1 MITYLGRRLDMKTL
15 LSNAKVFTHGSF
27 LETNVLIEDGVVFS
41 LSDSISCLEADPS
54 VSVIDYSG
62 KYIFPGFVDVHVHFR
77 EPGFLYKEDIATGSR
92 AAAKGGYTHVFTM
105 PNLNPVPDS
114 IENMN
119 EELKAIHEKAC
130 VKVYPYASI
139 TKGEKGE
146 ELVDFEEM
154 AEYFE
159 LLGDGRTDD
168 FEKDTASGAIRLAGF
183 SDDGTGVE
191 DASYMEEAM
200 TRVAAIGG
208 IISAHCEIKSILGG
222 KNVHDGVLAK
232 ELGYRGISSESE
244 WKMVERD
251 IALSKETGCRYHVCH
266 VSTKESVELIRKA
279 KKDGVDITCETGP
292 HYLLLNDED
301 VLKEVLKDKLE
312 KDENRAA
319 DKSTGDGYKIKYG
332 IGRFKMNPPIRS
344 EKDRKALIEGIKDGT
359 VDMIA
364 TDHAPHSLEEKSKGF
379 DGPMGVVGLECAFP
393 VLYTGLVKT
402 GVISLEKLI
411 DLMSIKPSERFDVEH
426 GIEIGMP
433 ADLTVYD
440 LDEEYVIDPDTFAS
454 KGRFTPFEGRK
465 VFGRCIATYVDGN
478 PVF

>member
-1 MITYLGRRLDMKTL
+1 MKTL

-27 LETNVLIEDGVVFS
+27 LKTNVLIEDGVVFS
-41 LSDSISCLEADPS
+41 LSDSISCLAADPS

-77 EPGFLYKEDIATGSR
+77 EPGFLYKEDIASGSK

-154 AEYFE
+154 TEYFE

-168 FEKDTASGAIRLAGF
+168 FEKKASSGTIRLAGF

-200 TRVAAIGG
+200 TRVAALGG

-232 ELGYRGISSESE
+232 ELGYKGISSESE

-266 VSTKESVELIRKA
+266 VSTKESVELIRRA
-279 KKDGVDITCETGP
+279 KKEGVDITCETGP

-301 VLKEVLKDKLE
+301 VLAEVLKDGLE
-312 KDENRAA
+312 KAEKSPETEN
-319 DKSTGDGYKIKYG
+319 GYKIKYG
-332 IGRFKMNPPIRS
+332 LGRFKMNPPIRS
-344 EKDRKALIEGIKDGT
+344 EEDRKALIEGIKDGT

-364 TDHAPHSLEEKSKGF
+364 TDHAPHSLEEKQKGF

-426 GIEIGMP
+426 GIAEGMP

-465 VFGRCIATYVDGN
+465 VFGRCIATYVDGK

>member
-1 MITYLGRRLDMKTL
+1 MKTL

-41 LSDSISCLEADPS
+41 LSDSIDVLAADPS
-54 VSVIDYSG
+54 VSVIDFSG
-62 KYIFPGFVDVHVHFR
+62 KYIFPGFVDVHVNFR
-77 EPGFLYKEDIATGSR
+77 EPGFLYKEDIATGSK
-92 AAAKGGYTHVFTM
+92 AAARGGYTHVFTM

-119 EELKAIHEKAC
+119 EELKTIHEKAC

-159 LLGDGRTDD
+159 LLDDGRTED
-168 FEKDTASGAIRLAGF
+168 FEKKTSSSAIKLAGF

-191 DASYMEEAM
+191 DGSYMEEAM
-200 TRVAAIGG
+200 TRVAALGG

-232 ELGYRGISSESE
+232 ELGYKGISSESE

-279 KKDGVDITCETGP
+279 KKEGVDITCETGP

-301 VLKEVLKDKLE
+301 VLAEVLKAKQAGTE
-312 KDENRAA
+312 GVI
-319 DKSTGDGYKIKYG
+319 TGTDGYKIKYG
-332 IGRFKMNPPIRS
+332 LGRFKMNPPIRS
-344 EKDRKALIEGIKDGT
+344 EEDRKALIEGIKDGT

-402 GVISLEKLI
+402 GVITLEKLI
-411 DLMSIKPSERFDVEH
+411 YLMSIKPSERFDVEH
-426 GIEIGMP
+426 GIEVGAP

-440 LDEEYVIDPDTFAS
+440 LDEEYVIDPDTFAT

-465 VFGRCIATYVDGN
+465 VFGRCIATYVDGK

>member
-1 MITYLGRRLDMKTL
+1 MKTL

-41 LSDSISCLEADPS
+41 LSDSIDVLAADPS

-77 EPGFLYKEDIATGSR
+77 EPGFLYKEDIATGSK
-92 AAAKGGYTHVFTM
+92 AAAHGGYTHVFTM

-154 AEYFE
+154 TEYFE
-159 LLGDGRTDD
+159 LLDDGRTDD
-168 FEKDTASGAIRLAGF
+168 FEKKTHSGAIRLAGF

-191 DASYMEEAM
+191 AADHMEEAM
-200 TRVAAIGG
+200 TRVAALGG
-208 IISAHCEIKSILGG
+208 IISAHCEIKGILGG

-266 VSTKESVELIRKA
+266 VSTKESVELIRNA
-279 KKDGVDITCETGP
+279 KKEGVDITCETGP

-301 VLKEVLKDKLE
+301 VLAEVLKDK
-312 KDENRAA
+312 AA
-319 DKSTGDGYKIKYG
+319 DKSDNKTKYG
-332 IGRFKMNPPIRS
+332 LGRFKMNPPIRS
-344 EKDRKALIEGIKDGT
+344 EEDRKALIEGIKDGT

-364 TDHAPHSLEEKSKGF
+364 TDHAPHSFEEKSKGF

-426 GIEIGMP
+426 GIEVGMP
-433 ADLTVYD
+433 ADLTVFD

-454 KGRFTPFEGRK
+454 KGRFTPFDGRK
-465 VFGRCIATYVDGN
+465 VFGRCIATYVDGK

>member
-1 MITYLGRRLDMKTL
+1 MKTL

-41 LSDSISCLEADPS
+41 LSDSIDVLAADPS

-77 EPGFLYKEDIATGSR
+77 EPGFLYKEDIATGSK
-92 AAAKGGYTHVFTM
+92 AAAHGGYTHVFTM

-154 AEYFE
+154 TEYFE
-159 LLGDGRTDD
+159 LLDDGKTDD
-168 FEKDTASGAIRLAGF
+168 FEKKAHSGAIRLAGF

-191 DASYMEEAM
+191 GADHMEEAM
-200 TRVAAIGG
+200 TRVAALGG
-208 IISAHCEIKSILGG
+208 IISAHCEIKGILGG

-266 VSTKESVELIRKA
+266 VSTKESVELIRNA
-279 KKDGVDITCETGP
+279 KKEGVDITCETGP

-301 VLKEVLKDKLE
+301 VLAEVLKDK
-312 KDENRAA
+312 AA
-319 DKSTGDGYKIKYG
+319 DKSDNKTKYG
-332 IGRFKMNPPIRS
+332 LGRFKMNPPIRS
-344 EKDRKALIEGIKDGT
+344 EEDRKALIEGIKDGT

-364 TDHAPHSLEEKSKGF
+364 TDHAPHSFEEKSKGF

-426 GIEIGMP
+426 GIEVGMP
-433 ADLTVYD
+433 ADLTVFD

-454 KGRFTPFEGRK
+454 KGRFTPFDGRK
-465 VFGRCIATYVDGN
+465 VFGRCIATYVDGKT
-478 PVF
+478 VF

>member
-1 MITYLGRRLDMKTL
+1 MKTL

-41 LSDSISCLEADPS
+41 LSDSIDVLAADPS

-77 EPGFLYKEDIATGSR
+77 EPGFLYKEDIATGSK
-92 AAAKGGYTHVFTM
+92 AAAHGGYTHVFTM

-154 AEYFE
+154 TEYFE
-159 LLGDGRTDD
+159 LLDDGRTDD
-168 FEKDTASGAIRLAGF
+168 FEKKTHSGAIRLAGF

-191 DASYMEEAM
+191 GADHMEEAM
-200 TRVAAIGG
+200 TRVAALGG
-208 IISAHCEIKSILGG
+208 IISAHCEIKGILGG

-266 VSTKESVELIRKA
+266 VSTKESVELIRNA
-279 KKDGVDITCETGP
+279 KKEGVDITCETGP

-301 VLKEVLKDKLE
+301 VLAEVLKDK
-312 KDENRAA
+312 AA
-319 DKSTGDGYKIKYG
+319 DKSDNKTKYG
-332 IGRFKMNPPIRS
+332 LGRFKMNPPIRS
-344 EKDRKALIEGIKDGT
+344 EEDRKALIEGIKDGT

-364 TDHAPHSLEEKSKGF
+364 TDHAPHSFEEKSKGF

-426 GIEIGMP
+426 GIEVGMP
-433 ADLTVYD
+433 ADLTVFD

-454 KGRFTPFEGRK
+454 KGRFTPFDGRK
-465 VFGRCIATYVDGN
+465 VFGRCIATYVDGK

>member
-1 MITYLGRRLDMKTL
+1 MKTL

-41 LSDSISCLEADPS
+41 LSDSIDVLAADPS

-77 EPGFLYKEDIATGSR
+77 EPGFLYKEDIATGSK
-92 AAAKGGYTHVFTM
+92 AAAHGGYTHVFTM

-154 AEYFE
+154 TEYFE
-159 LLGDGRTDD
+159 LLDDGKTDD
-168 FEKDTASGAIRLAGF
+168 FEKKAHSGAIRLAGF

-191 DASYMEEAM
+191 AADHMEEAM
-200 TRVAAIGG
+200 TRVAALGG
-208 IISAHCEIKSILGG
+208 IISAHCEIKGILGG

-232 ELGYRGISSESE
+232 ELGYQGISSESE

-266 VSTKESVELIRKA
+266 VSTKESVELIRNA
-279 KKDGVDITCETGP
+279 KKEGVNITCETGP

-301 VLKEVLKDKLE
+301 VLAEVLKDK
-312 KDENRAA
+312 AA
-319 DKSTGDGYKIKYG
+319 DKSDNKTKYG
-332 IGRFKMNPPIRS
+332 LGRFKMNPPIRS
-344 EKDRKALIEGIKDGT
+344 EEDRKALIEGIKDGT

-364 TDHAPHSLEEKSKGF
+364 TDHAPHSFEEKSKGF

-426 GIEIGMP
+426 GIEVGMP
-433 ADLTVYD
+433 ADLTVFD

-454 KGRFTPFEGRK
+454 KGRFTPFDGRK
-465 VFGRCIATYVDGN
+465 VFGRCIATYVDGKT
-478 PVF
+478 VF

>member
-1 MITYLGRRLDMKTL
+1 MKTL

-41 LSDSISCLEADPS
+41 LSDSIDVLAADPS

-77 EPGFLYKEDIATGSR
+77 EPGFSYKEDIATGSR
-92 AAAKGGYTHVFTM
+92 AAARGGYTHVFTM

-146 ELVDFEEM
+146 ELVDFEEI

-159 LLGDGRTDD
+159 LLDDGRTED
-168 FEKDTASGAIRLAGF
+168 FEKKTSASAIKLAGF

-191 DASYMEEAM
+191 DGAYMEEAM
-200 TRVAAIGG
+200 MRVAALGG

-232 ELGYRGISSESE
+232 ELGYKGISSESE

-279 KKDGVDITCETGP
+279 KKEGVDITCETGP

-301 VLKEVLKDKLE
+301 VLAEVLKAKQAGTE
-312 KDENRAA
+312 GII
-319 DKSTGDGYKIKYG
+319 TGTDGYKIKYG
-332 IGRFKMNPPIRS
+332 LGRFKMNPPIRS
-344 EKDRKALIEGIKDGT
+344 EEDRKALIEGIKDGT

-402 GVISLEKLI
+402 GVITLEKLI

-426 GIEIGMP
+426 GIEVGAP

-440 LDEEYVIDPDTFAS
+440 LDEEYVIDPDTFAT

-465 VFGRCIATYVDGN
+465 VFGRCIATYVDGK

>member
-1 MITYLGRRLDMKTL
+1 MKTL

-41 LSDSISCLEADPS
+41 LSDSIDVLAADPS

-77 EPGFLYKEDIATGSR
+77 EPGFLYKEDIATGSK
-92 AAAKGGYTHVFTM
+92 AAARGGYTHVFTM

-139 TKGEKGE
+139 TKEEKGE

-159 LLGDGRTDD
+159 LLDDGRTED
-168 FEKDTASGAIRLAGF
+168 FEKKTSASAIKLAGF

-191 DASYMEEAM
+191 DGSYMEEAM
-200 TRVAAIGG
+200 TRVAALGG

-232 ELGYRGISSESE
+232 ELRYKGISSESE

-279 KKDGVDITCETGP
+279 KKEGVDITCETGP

-301 VLKEVLKDKLE
+301 VLAEVLKAKQAGTE
-312 KDENRAA
+312 GII
-319 DKSTGDGYKIKYG
+319 TGTDGYKIKYG
-332 IGRFKMNPPIRS
+332 LGRFKMNPPIRS
-344 EKDRKALIEGIKDGT
+344 EEDRKALIEGIKDGT

-402 GVISLEKLI
+402 GVITLEKLI

-426 GIEIGMP
+426 GIEAGMP

-440 LDEEYVIDPDTFAS
+440 LDEEYVIDPDTFAT

-465 VFGRCIATYVDGN
+465 VFGRCIATYVDGK

>member
-1 MITYLGRRLDMKTL
+1 MKTL

-41 LSDSISCLEADPS
+41 LSDSIDVLAADPS

-77 EPGFLYKEDIATGSR
+77 EPGFLYKEDIATGSK
-92 AAAKGGYTHVFTM
+92 AAAHGGYTHVFTM

-159 LLGDGRTDD
+159 LLDDGKTDD
-168 FEKDTASGAIRLAGF
+168 FENKAPSGAIRLAGF

-191 DASYMEEAM
+191 AANHMEEAM
-200 TRVAAIGG
+200 TRVAALGG
-208 IISAHCEIKSILGG
+208 IISAHCEIKGILGG

-232 ELGYRGISSESE
+232 ELGYQGISSESE

-301 VLKEVLKDKLE
+301 VLAEVLKDKLTKSQDKAE
-312 KDENRAA
+312 AQSESSAA
-319 DKSTGDGYKIKYG
+319 NEYKIKYG
-332 IGRFKMNPPIRS
+332 LGRFKMNPPIRS
-344 EKDRKALIEGIKDGT
+344 EEDRKALIEGIKDGT

-364 TDHAPHSLEEKSKGF
+364 TDHAPHSFEEKSKGF

-426 GIEIGMP
+426 GIEAGMP
-433 ADLTVYD
+433 ADLTVFD

-465 VFGRCIATYVDGN
+465 VFGRCIATYVDGK

>member
-1 MITYLGRRLDMKTL
+1 MKTL

-41 LSDSISCLEADPS
+41 LSDSIDVLAADPS

-77 EPGFLYKEDIATGSR
+77 EPGFLYKEDIATGSK
-92 AAAKGGYTHVFTM
+92 AAARGGYTHVFTM

-139 TKGEKGE
+139 TKEEKGE

-159 LLGDGRTDD
+159 LLDDGRTED
-168 FEKDTASGAIRLAGF
+168 FEKKTSASAIKLAGF

-191 DASYMEEAM
+191 DGSYMEEAM
-200 TRVAAIGG
+200 TRVAALGG

-232 ELGYRGISSESE
+232 ELGYKGISSESE

-279 KKDGVDITCETGP
+279 KKEGVDITCETGP

-301 VLKEVLKDKLE
+301 VLAEVLKAKQAGTE
-312 KDENRAA
+312 GII
-319 DKSTGDGYKIKYG
+319 TGTDGYKIKYG
-332 IGRFKMNPPIRS
+332 LGRFKMNPPIRS
-344 EKDRKALIEGIKDGT
+344 EEDRKALIEGIKDGT

-402 GVISLEKLI
+402 GVITLEKLI

-426 GIEIGMP
+426 GIEAGMP

-440 LDEEYVIDPDTFAS
+440 LDEEYVIDPDTFAT

-465 VFGRCIATYVDGN
+465 VFGRCIATYVDGK

>member
-1 MITYLGRRLDMKTL
+1 MKTL

-41 LSDSISCLEADPS
+41 LSDSIDVLAADPS
-54 VSVIDYSG
+54 VSVIDFSG

-77 EPGFLYKEDIATGSR
+77 EPGFLYKEDIATGSK
-92 AAAKGGYTHVFTM
+92 AAARGGYTHVFTM

-119 EELKAIHEKAC
+119 EELKTIHEKAC

-159 LLGDGRTDD
+159 LLDDGRTED
-168 FEKDTASGAIRLAGF
+168 FEKKTSSSAIKLAGF

-191 DASYMEEAM
+191 DGSYMEEAM
-200 TRVAAIGG
+200 TRVAALGG

-232 ELGYRGISSESE
+232 ELGYKGISSESE

-279 KKDGVDITCETGP
+279 KKEGVDITCETGP

-301 VLKEVLKDKLE
+301 VLAEVLKAKQAGTE
-312 KDENRAA
+312 GVI
-319 DKSTGDGYKIKYG
+319 TGTDGYKIKYG
-332 IGRFKMNPPIRS
+332 LGRFKMNPPIRS
-344 EKDRKALIEGIKDGT
+344 EEDRKALIEGIKDGT

-402 GVISLEKLI
+402 GVITLEKLI
-411 DLMSIKPSERFDVEH
+411 YLMSIKPSERFDVEH
-426 GIEIGMP
+426 GIEVGAP

-440 LDEEYVIDPDTFAS
+440 LDEEYVINPDTFAT

-465 VFGRCIATYVDGN
+465 VFGRCIATYVDGK

>member
-1 MITYLGRRLDMKTL
+1 MKTL

-41 LSDSISCLEADPS
+41 LSDSIDVLAADPS

-77 EPGFLYKEDIATGSR
+77 EPGFLYKEDIATGSK
-92 AAAKGGYTHVFTM
+92 AAAHGGYTHVFTM

-154 AEYFE
+154 TEYFE
-159 LLGDGRTDD
+159 LLDDGKTDD
-168 FEKDTASGAIRLAGF
+168 FEKKAHSGAIRLAGF

-191 DASYMEEAM
+191 GADHMEEAM
-200 TRVAAIGG
+200 TRVAALGG
-208 IISAHCEIKSILGG
+208 IISAHCEIKGILGG

-232 ELGYRGISSESE
+232 GLGYQGISSESE

-266 VSTKESVELIRKA
+266 VSTKESVELIRNA
-279 KKDGVDITCETGP
+279 KKEGVDITCETGP

-301 VLKEVLKDKLE
+301 VLAEVLKDK
-312 KDENRAA
+312 AA
-319 DKSTGDGYKIKYG
+319 DKSDNKTKYG
-332 IGRFKMNPPIRS
+332 LGRFKMNPPIRS
-344 EKDRKALIEGIKDGT
+344 EEDRKALIEGIKDGT

-364 TDHAPHSLEEKSKGF
+364 TDHAPHSFEEKSKGF

-426 GIEIGMP
+426 GIEVGMP
-433 ADLTVYD
+433 ADLTVFD

-454 KGRFTPFEGRK
+454 KGRFTPFDGRK
-465 VFGRCIATYVDGN
+465 VFGRCIATYVDGKT
-478 PVF
+478 VF

>member
-1 MITYLGRRLDMKTL
+1 MKTL

-41 LSDSISCLEADPS
+41 LSDSIDVLAADPS

-77 EPGFLYKEDIATGSR
+77 EPGFLYKEDIATGSK
-92 AAAKGGYTHVFTM
+92 AAAHGGYTHVFTM

-159 LLGDGRTDD
+159 LLDDGKTDD
-168 FEKDTASGAIRLAGF
+168 FENKAPSGVIRLAGF

-191 DASYMEEAM
+191 AANHMEEAM
-200 TRVAAIGG
+200 TRVAALGG
-208 IISAHCEIKSILGG
+208 IISAHCEIKGILGG

-232 ELGYRGISSESE
+232 ELGYQGISSESE

-279 KKDGVDITCETGP
+279 KKEGVDITCETGP

-301 VLKEVLKDKLE
+301 ILAEVLKDKLE
-312 KDENRAA
+312 SSPDKA
-319 DKSTGDGYKIKYG
+319 DAQCKSSAVSEYKIKYG
-332 IGRFKMNPPIRS
+332 LGRFKMNPPIRS
-344 EKDRKALIEGIKDGT
+344 EEDRKALIEGIKDGT

-364 TDHAPHSLEEKSKGF
+364 TDHAPHSVEEKSKGF

-426 GIEIGMP
+426 GIEAGMP
-433 ADLTVYD
+433 ADLTVFD

-465 VFGRCIATYVDGN
+465 VFGRCIATYVDGK

>member
-319 DKSTGDGYKIKYG
+319 EKNTGDGYKIKYG

-344 EKDRKALIEGIKDGT
+344 EEDRKALIEGIKDGT

-426 GIEIGMP
+426 GIEVGMP

-440 LDEEYVIDPDTFAS
+440 LDEEYVIDPDTFSS

>member
-1 MITYLGRRLDMKTL
+1 MKTL

-41 LSDSISCLEADPS
+41 LSDSIDVLAADPS

-77 EPGFLYKEDIATGSR
+77 EPGFLYKEDIATGSK
-92 AAAKGGYTHVFTM
+92 AAAHGGYTHVFTM

-154 AEYFE
+154 TEYFE
-159 LLGDGRTDD
+159 LLDDGKTDD
-168 FEKDTASGAIRLAGF
+168 FEKKAHSGAIRLAGF

-191 DASYMEEAM
+191 AADHMEEAM
-200 TRVAAIGG
+200 TRVAALGG
-208 IISAHCEIKSILGG
+208 IISAHCEIKGILGG

-266 VSTKESVELIRKA
+266 VSTKESVELIRNA
-279 KKDGVDITCETGP
+279 KKEGVDITCETGP

-301 VLKEVLKDKLE
+301 VLAEVLKDK
-312 KDENRAA
+312 AA
-319 DKSTGDGYKIKYG
+319 DKSDNKTKYG
-332 IGRFKMNPPIRS
+332 LGRFKMNPPIRS
-344 EKDRKALIEGIKDGT
+344 EEDRKALIEGIKDGT

-364 TDHAPHSLEEKSKGF
+364 TDHAPHSFEEKSKGF

-426 GIEIGMP
+426 GIEVGMP
-433 ADLTVYD
+433 ADLTVFD

-454 KGRFTPFEGRK
+454 KGRFTPFDGRK
-465 VFGRCIATYVDGN
+465 VFGRCIATYVDGKT
-478 PVF
+478 VF

>member
-1 MITYLGRRLDMKTL
+1 
-15 LSNAKVFTHGSF
+15 
-27 LETNVLIEDGVVFS
+27 VFS
-41 LSDSISCLEADPS
+41 LSDSIDVLAADPS

-77 EPGFLYKEDIATGSR
+77 EPGFLYKEDIATGSK
-92 AAAKGGYTHVFTM
+92 AAAHGGYTHVFTM

-154 AEYFE
+154 TEYFE
-159 LLGDGRTDD
+159 LLDDGKTDD
-168 FEKDTASGAIRLAGF
+168 FEKKAHSGAIRLAGF

-191 DASYMEEAM
+191 AADHMEEAM
-200 TRVAAIGG
+200 TRVAALSG
-208 IISAHCEIKSILGG
+208 IISAHCEIKGILGG

-266 VSTKESVELIRKA
+266 VSTKESVELIRNA
-279 KKDGVDITCETGP
+279 KKEGVDITCETGP

-301 VLKEVLKDKLE
+301 VLAEVLKDK
-312 KDENRAA
+312 AA
-319 DKSTGDGYKIKYG
+319 DKSDNKTKYG
-332 IGRFKMNPPIRS
+332 LGRFKMNPPIRS
-344 EKDRKALIEGIKDGT
+344 EEDRKALIEGIKDGT

-364 TDHAPHSLEEKSKGF
+364 TDHAPHSFEEKSKGF

-426 GIEIGMP
+426 GIEVGMP
-433 ADLTVYD
+433 ADLTVFD

-454 KGRFTPFEGRK
+454 KGRFTPFDGRK
-465 VFGRCIATYVDGN
+465 VFGRCIATYVDGK

>member
-1 MITYLGRRLDMKTL
+1 MKTL

-27 LETNVLIEDGVVFS
+27 LETNVLIEDGVVFT
-41 LSDSISCLEADPS
+41 LSDSIDVLAADPS

-77 EPGFLYKEDIATGSR
+77 EPGFLYKEDIATGSK
-92 AAAKGGYTHVFTM
+92 AAAHGGYTHVFTM

-154 AEYFE
+154 TEYFE
-159 LLGDGRTDD
+159 LLDDGKTDD
-168 FEKDTASGAIRLAGF
+168 FEKKAHSGAIRLAGF

-191 DASYMEEAM
+191 AADHMEEAM
-200 TRVAAIGG
+200 TRVAALSG
-208 IISAHCEIKSILGG
+208 IISAHCEIKGILGG

-266 VSTKESVELIRKA
+266 VSTKESVELIRNA
-279 KKDGVDITCETGP
+279 KKEGVDITCETGP

-301 VLKEVLKDKLE
+301 VLAEVLKDK
-312 KDENRAA
+312 AA
-319 DKSTGDGYKIKYG
+319 DKSDNKTKYG
-332 IGRFKMNPPIRS
+332 LGRFKMNPPIRS
-344 EKDRKALIEGIKDGT
+344 EEDRKALIEGIKDGT

-364 TDHAPHSLEEKSKGF
+364 TDHAPHSFEEKSKGF

-426 GIEIGMP
+426 GIEVGMP
-433 ADLTVYD
+433 ADLTVFD

-454 KGRFTPFEGRK
+454 KGRFTPFDGRK
-465 VFGRCIATYVDGN
+465 VFGRCIATYVDGK

>member
-1 MITYLGRRLDMKTL
+1 MKTL
-15 LSNAKVFTHGSF
+15 LSNAKVFIHGSF

-41 LSDSISCLEADPS
+41 LSDSIDVLAADPS

-92 AAAKGGYTHVFTM
+92 AAARGGYTHVFTM

-146 ELVDFEEM
+146 ELVDFEEI

-159 LLGDGRTDD
+159 LLDDGRTED
-168 FEKDTASGAIRLAGF
+168 FEKKTSASAIKLAGF

-191 DASYMEEAM
+191 DGAYMEEAM
-200 TRVAAIGG
+200 MRVAALGG

-232 ELGYRGISSESE
+232 ELGYKGISSESE

-279 KKDGVDITCETGP
+279 KKEGVDITCETGP

-301 VLKEVLKDKLE
+301 VLAEVLKAKQAGTE
-312 KDENRAA
+312 GII
-319 DKSTGDGYKIKYG
+319 TGTDGYKIKYG
-332 IGRFKMNPPIRS
+332 LGRFKMNPPIRS
-344 EKDRKALIEGIKDGT
+344 EEDRKALIEGIKDGT

-402 GVISLEKLI
+402 GVITLEKLI

-426 GIEIGMP
+426 GIEVGAP

-440 LDEEYVIDPDTFAS
+440 LDEEYVIDPDTFAT

-465 VFGRCIATYVDGN
+465 VFGRCIATYVDGK

>member
-1 MITYLGRRLDMKTL
+1 MKTL

-41 LSDSISCLEADPS
+41 LSDSIDVLAADPS

-77 EPGFLYKEDIATGSR
+77 EPGFLYKEDIATGSK
-92 AAAKGGYTHVFTM
+92 AAAHGGYTHVFTM

-146 ELVDFEEM
+146 ELVDFEDM
-154 AEYFE
+154 TEYFE
-159 LLGDGRTDD
+159 LLDDGRTDD
-168 FEKDTASGAIRLAGF
+168 FEKKTHSGAIRLAGF

-191 DASYMEEAM
+191 GADHMEEAM
-200 TRVAAIGG
+200 TRVAALGG
-208 IISAHCEIKSILGG
+208 IISAHCEIKGILGG

-266 VSTKESVELIRKA
+266 VSTKESVELIRNA
-279 KKDGVDITCETGP
+279 KKEGVDITCETGP

-301 VLKEVLKDKLE
+301 VLAEVLKDK
-312 KDENRAA
+312 AA
-319 DKSTGDGYKIKYG
+319 DKSDNKTKYG
-332 IGRFKMNPPIRS
+332 LGRFKMNPPIRS
-344 EKDRKALIEGIKDGT
+344 EEDRKALIEGIKDGT

-364 TDHAPHSLEEKSKGF
+364 TDHAPHSFEEKSKGF

-426 GIEIGMP
+426 GIEVGMP
-433 ADLTVYD
+433 ADLTVFD

-454 KGRFTPFEGRK
+454 KGRFTPFDGRK
-465 VFGRCIATYVDGN
+465 VFGRCIATYVDGK

>member
-1 MITYLGRRLDMKTL
+1 MKTL

-41 LSDSISCLEADPS
+41 LSDSIDVLAADPS

-77 EPGFLYKEDIATGSR
+77 EPGFLYKEDIATGSK
-92 AAAKGGYTHVFTM
+92 AAAHGGYTHVFTM

-154 AEYFE
+154 TEYFE
-159 LLGDGRTDD
+159 LLDDGRTDD
-168 FEKDTASGAIRLAGF
+168 FEKKAHSGAIRLAGF

-191 DASYMEEAM
+191 GADHMEEAM
-200 TRVAAIGG
+200 TRVAALGG
-208 IISAHCEIKSILGG
+208 IISAHCEIKGILGG

-266 VSTKESVELIRKA
+266 VSTKESVELIRNA
-279 KKDGVDITCETGP
+279 KKEGVDITCETGP

-301 VLKEVLKDKLE
+301 VLAEVLKDKT
-312 KDENRAA
+312 A
-319 DKSTGDGYKIKYG
+319 DKSDNKTKYG
-332 IGRFKMNPPIRS
+332 LGRFKMNPPIRS
-344 EKDRKALIEGIKDGT
+344 EEDRKALIDGIKDGT

-364 TDHAPHSLEEKSKGF
+364 TDHAPHSFEEKSKGF

-426 GIEIGMP
+426 GIEVGMP
-433 ADLTVYD
+433 ADLTVFD

-454 KGRFTPFEGRK
+454 KGRFTPFDGRK
-465 VFGRCIATYVDGN
+465 VFGRCIATYVDGK

>member
-1 MITYLGRRLDMKTL
+1 MKTL

-41 LSDSISCLEADPS
+41 LSDSIDVLAADPS
-54 VSVIDYSG
+54 VGVIDYSG

-77 EPGFLYKEDIATGSR
+77 EPGFLYKEDIATGSK
-92 AAAKGGYTHVFTM
+92 AAAHGGYTHVFTM

-154 AEYFE
+154 TEYFE
-159 LLGDGRTDD
+159 LLDDGRTDD
-168 FEKDTASGAIRLAGF
+168 FEKKTHSGAIRLAGF

-191 DASYMEEAM
+191 GADHMEEAM
-200 TRVAAIGG
+200 TRVAALGG
-208 IISAHCEIKSILGG
+208 IISAHCEIKGILGG

-266 VSTKESVELIRKA
+266 VSTKESVELIRNA
-279 KKDGVDITCETGP
+279 KKEGVDITCETGP

-301 VLKEVLKDKLE
+301 VLAEVLKDK
-312 KDENRAA
+312 AA
-319 DKSTGDGYKIKYG
+319 DKSDNKTKYG
-332 IGRFKMNPPIRS
+332 LGRFKMNPPIRS
-344 EKDRKALIEGIKDGT
+344 EEDRKALIEGIKDGT

-364 TDHAPHSLEEKSKGF
+364 TDHAPHSFEEKSKGF

-426 GIEIGMP
+426 GIEVGMP
-433 ADLTVYD
+433 ADLTVFD

-454 KGRFTPFEGRK
+454 KGRFTPFDGRK
-465 VFGRCIATYVDGN
+465 VFGRCIATYVDGKT
-478 PVF
+478 VF

>member
-1 MITYLGRRLDMKTL
+1 
-15 LSNAKVFTHGSF
+15 
-27 LETNVLIEDGVVFS
+27 VFS
-41 LSDSISCLEADPS
+41 LSDSIDVLAADPS

-77 EPGFLYKEDIATGSR
+77 EPGFLYKEDIATGSK
-92 AAAKGGYTHVFTM
+92 AAAHGGYTHVFTM

-159 LLGDGRTDD
+159 LLDDGRTDD
-168 FEKDTASGAIRLAGF
+168 FENKAPSGAIRLAGF

-191 DASYMEEAM
+191 AANHMEEAM
-200 TRVAAIGG
+200 TRVAALGG
-208 IISAHCEIKSILGG
+208 IISAHCEIKGILGG

-232 ELGYRGISSESE
+232 ELGYQGISSESE

-251 IALSKETGCRYHVCH
+251 IALSRETGCRYHVCH

-279 KKDGVDITCETGP
+279 KKEGVDITCETDP

-301 VLKEVLKDKLE
+301 VLAEVLKDKLTKSQDKAE
-312 KDENRAA
+312 AQSESSAA
-319 DKSTGDGYKIKYG
+319 NEYNIKYG
-332 IGRFKMNPPIRS
+332 LGRFKMNPPIRS
-344 EKDRKALIEGIKDGT
+344 EEDRKALIEGIKDGT

-364 TDHAPHSLEEKSKGF
+364 TDHAPHSIEEKSKGF

-426 GIEIGMP
+426 GIEAGMP
-433 ADLTVYD
+433 ADLTVFD

-454 KGRFTPFEGRK
+454 KGRFTPFEGRR
-465 VFGRCIATYVDGN
+465 VFGRCIATYVDGK

>member
-1 MITYLGRRLDMKTL
+1 MKTL

-41 LSDSISCLEADPS
+41 LSDSIDVLAADPS
-54 VSVIDYSG
+54 VGVIDYSG

-77 EPGFLYKEDIATGSR
+77 EPGFLYKEDIATGSK
-92 AAAKGGYTHVFTM
+92 AAAHGGYTHVFTM

-154 AEYFE
+154 TEYFE
-159 LLGDGRTDD
+159 LLDDGRTDD
-168 FEKDTASGAIRLAGF
+168 FEKKTHSGAIRLAGF

-191 DASYMEEAM
+191 GADHMEEAM
-200 TRVAAIGG
+200 TRVAALGG
-208 IISAHCEIKSILGG
+208 IISAHCEIKGILGG

-266 VSTKESVELIRKA
+266 VSTKESVELIRNA
-279 KKDGVDITCETGP
+279 KKEGVDITCETGP

-301 VLKEVLKDKLE
+301 VLAEVLMDK
-312 KDENRAA
+312 AA
-319 DKSTGDGYKIKYG
+319 DKSDNKTKYG
-332 IGRFKMNPPIRS
+332 LGRFKMNPPIRS
-344 EKDRKALIEGIKDGT
+344 EEDRKALIEGIKDGT

-364 TDHAPHSLEEKSKGF
+364 TDHAPHSFEEKSKGF

-426 GIEIGMP
+426 GIEVGMP
-433 ADLTVYD
+433 ADLTVFD

-454 KGRFTPFEGRK
+454 KGRFTPFDGRK
-465 VFGRCIATYVDGN
+465 VFGRCIATYVDGK

>member
-1 MITYLGRRLDMKTL
+1 MKTL

-41 LSDSISCLEADPS
+41 LSDSIDVLAADPS
-54 VSVIDYSG
+54 VSVTDYSG

-77 EPGFLYKEDIATGSR
+77 EPGFLYKEDIATGS
-92 AAAKGGYTHVFTM
+92 AAAAAGGYTHVCTM

-154 AEYFE
+154 TEYFE
-159 LLGDGRTDD
+159 LLDDGKTDD
-168 FEKDTASGAIRLAGF
+168 FEKKAHSGAIRLAGF

-191 DASYMEEAM
+191 AADHMEEAM
-200 TRVAAIGG
+200 TRVAALGG
-208 IISAHCEIKSILGG
+208 IISAHCEIKGILGG

-232 ELGYRGISSESE
+232 ELGYQGISSESE

-266 VSTKESVELIRKA
+266 VSTKESVELIRNA
-279 KKDGVDITCETGP
+279 KKEGVDITCETGP

-301 VLKEVLKDKLE
+301 VLAEVLKDK
-312 KDENRAA
+312 AA
-319 DKSTGDGYKIKYG
+319 DKSDNKTKYG
-332 IGRFKMNPPIRS
+332 LGRFKMNPPIRS
-344 EKDRKALIEGIKDGT
+344 EEDRKALIEGIKDGT

-364 TDHAPHSLEEKSKGF
+364 TDHAPHSFEEKSKGF

-426 GIEIGMP
+426 GIEVGMP
-433 ADLTVYD
+433 ADLTVFD

-454 KGRFTPFEGRK
+454 KGRFTPFDGRK
-465 VFGRCIATYVDGN
+465 VFGRCIATYVDGK

>member
-1 MITYLGRRLDMKTL
+1 MKTL

-41 LSDSISCLEADPS
+41 LSDSLDVLAADPS

-77 EPGFLYKEDIATGSR
+77 EPGFLYKEDIATGSK
-92 AAAKGGYTHVFTM
+92 AAAHGGYTHVFTM

-119 EELKAIHEKAC
+119 EELTAIHEKAC

-159 LLGDGRTDD
+159 LLDDGKTDD
-168 FEKDTASGAIRLAGF
+168 FENKEPSGAIRLAGF

-191 DASYMEEAM
+191 AANHMEEAM
-200 TRVAAIGG
+200 TRVAALGG
-208 IISAHCEIKSILGG
+208 IISAHCEIKGILGG

-232 ELGYRGISSESE
+232 ELGYQGISSESE

-301 VLKEVLKDKLE
+301 VLAEVLKDKLTKSQDKAE
-312 KDENRAA
+312 AQSESSAA
-319 DKSTGDGYKIKYG
+319 NEYKIKYG
-332 IGRFKMNPPIRS
+332 LGRFKMNPPIRS
-344 EKDRKALIEGIKDGT
+344 EEDRKALIEGIKDGT

-364 TDHAPHSLEEKSKGF
+364 TDHAPHSFEEKSKGF

-426 GIEIGMP
+426 GIEAGMP
-433 ADLTVYD
+433 ADLTVFD

-465 VFGRCIATYVDGN
+465 VFGRCIATYVDGK